1 MAYYSSKN
9 VLRLLK
15 SFNTQWENGGFSPPC
30 PGFRRSAFYIAEKWY
45 VKNYTKPVLIE
56 GGHAFGKTTLLKQM
70 LAALLERGV
79 PPGNI
84 LYLSFDYPLTR
95 NKSAAEIIEI
105 YRRESC
111 SGSPL
116 FCLLDNV
123 EYASEFVDFCKTA
136 GGGTHVHVLA
146 ASSAHIDGLNGT
158 CPFIRYIPM
167 SGITFYEYCEYH
179 GFKPDERTPFVYP
192 ADFHTQDIS
201 VITAMHR
208 GLEPL
213 SRYLEDYIRSGG
225 YFDPNGGATDE
236 LLYAKAVDKTLMRDI
251 PLLFEV
257 RGNTDVEKV
266 FVYLCYLSSGT
277 ISVNSISKA
286 LRISRATVER
296 YIDYFEKTNLITIHE
311 SMDWETLSSV
321 KGFKKIYINNYRM
334 RNCALNVGG
343 ADTAAFDTDIKNA
356 VKVSFIMHFRQ
367 FFQDGTALGFFKKNA
382 AAKRTDIVVR
392 FPAKINALINVQ
404 YADQV
409 QLRANDWLLT
419 LADKTYPNYL
429 VTKKASDY
437 GMVYLEDG
445 RSVCKIPAYAILYLF
460 GYFEKYRPM
469 LRGDENDDL

>member
-201 VITAMHR
+201 VITPCTEGWNHSADIWKITS
-208 GLEPL
+208 GAAAIL
-213 SRYLEDYIRSGG
+213 IR
-225 YFDPNGGATDE
+225 
-236 LLYAKAVDKTLMRDI
+236 
-251 PLLFEV
+251 
-257 RGNTDVEKV
+257 
-266 FVYLCYLSSGT
+266 
-277 ISVNSISKA
+277 
-286 LRISRATVER
+286 
-296 YIDYFEKTNLITIHE
+296 
-311 SMDWETLSSV
+311 
-321 KGFKKIYINNYRM
+321 
-334 RNCALNVGG
+334 
-343 ADTAAFDTDIKNA
+343 TAAQR
-356 VKVSFIMHFRQ
+356 M
-367 FFQDGTALGFFKKNA
+367 
-382 AAKRTDIVVR
+382 
-392 FPAKINALINVQ
+392 
-404 YADQV
+404 
-409 QLRANDWLLT
+409 
-419 LADKTYPNYL
+419 NYFMR
-429 VTKKASDY
+429 K
-437 GMVYLEDG
+437 
-445 RSVCKIPAYAILYLF
+445 P
-460 GYFEKYRPM
+460 
-469 LRGDENDDL
+469 